1 MGKCWLTPLELLYL
15 IMYLSFF
22 CVHIDTH
29 NKQQDGLLK
38 ADFTTL
44 LRCKTCSLILRVFFL
59 QYFTSFFCNDSH
71 ISFEAYIF
79 VKMDSLNV
87 SLAVIDG
94 NLLFR
99 FLKGLYHAVVR
110 VKANSK
116 SMRVPLEDRCIF
128 LFKKSG
134 WWLGKGWNASRFLFD
149 CIYERS
155 CLFALV
161 SASPFAYDGSNVD
174 ASMKFEDYLQF
185 VLYNSSPF

>member
-1 MGKCWLTPLELLYL
+1 MDC
-15 IMYLSFF
+15 
-22 CVHIDTH
+22 
-29 NKQQDGLLK
+29 LK
-38 ADFTTL
+38 PTL
-44 LRCKTCSLILRVFFL
+44 LHCSGARPAVWFWVFSFCSISRLFSAMTHIFL
-59 QYFTSFFCNDSH
+59 
-71 ISFEAYIF
+71 
-79 VKMDSLNV
+79 LNV